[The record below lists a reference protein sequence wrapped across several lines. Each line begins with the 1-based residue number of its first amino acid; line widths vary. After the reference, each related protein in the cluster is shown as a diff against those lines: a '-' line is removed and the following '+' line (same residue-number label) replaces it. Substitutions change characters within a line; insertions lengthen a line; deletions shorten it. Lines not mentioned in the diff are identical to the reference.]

1 MRYGSGW
8 FLRMLVAVVAI
19 GVLMS
24 LAFGAGLAADGGSVN
39 SAWDGHHYQP
49 CLRMFGCLFGLFLLI
64 VVIGMIGC
72 AFRGPRPRYYP
83 GPGGHGRHGRG
94 WRDWY
99 AEDWRCE
106 AESELEDWHRRA
118 HGQGGSSEPAAPA
131 PETPKGGKS
140 K

>member
-72 AFRGPRPRYYP
+72 AFRGPRPHYFG
-83 GPGGHGRHGRG
+83 GPGYRYGRRWHG
-94 WRDWY
+94 WSD
-99 AEDWRCE
+99 EDWR
-106 AESELEDWHRRA
+106 SELDAELADWHTRM
-118 HGQGGSSEPAAPA
+118 HGQGGSSEPAPPT
-131 PETPKGGKS
+131 PETRKGGRS